1 MAVSCPAPTLRWYG
15 RGRNCSGYTWHGFDP
30 HPGEG
35 FPDSSDS
42 SLKRHYKDLKL
53 NYKDYKA

>member
-1 MAVSCPAPTLRWYG
+1 MAVSGPAPTLRWYG

-35 FPDSSDS
+35 FPDSS
-42 SLKRHYKDLKL
+42 LKRHYKDLKL
-53 NYKDYKA
+53 NYKA